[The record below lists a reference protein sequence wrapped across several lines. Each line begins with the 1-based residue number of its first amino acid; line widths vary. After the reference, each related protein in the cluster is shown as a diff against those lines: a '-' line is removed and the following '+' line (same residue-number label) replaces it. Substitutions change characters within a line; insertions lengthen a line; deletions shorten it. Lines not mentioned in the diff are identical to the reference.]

1 MRRNLLLHSA
11 TFVWFFIVAL
21 GCGNGGD
28 RTPRAASM
36 VQRDTITICSFNI
49 QFLGS
54 FKKRDNTALADIL
67 KGYDIVVVQEL
78 VAPPVDGTYPNGD
91 AYSAR

>member
-1 MRRNLLLHSA
+1 MRRNLLLHPA
-11 TFVWFFIVAL
+11 TFVWFFIFAL
-21 GCGNGGD
+21 GCGNSGD
-28 RTPRAASM
+28 RTPRAAS
-36 VQRDTITICSFNI
+36 VAVRDTITICSFNI